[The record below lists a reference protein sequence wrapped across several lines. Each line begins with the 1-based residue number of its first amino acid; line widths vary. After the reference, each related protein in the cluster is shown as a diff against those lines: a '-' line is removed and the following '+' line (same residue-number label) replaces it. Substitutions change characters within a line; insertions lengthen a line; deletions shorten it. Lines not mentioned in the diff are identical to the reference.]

1 MSNVLKIRESKVLA
15 RSPVRLFVLAK
26 LKWLP
31 ARSPQHD
38 CHLNENMFSAT
49 RRDMGIV
56 LMRAEIEL
64 AALAALAAVVLHCL
78 Q

>member
-1 MSNVLKIRESKVLA
+1 
-15 RSPVRLFVLAK
+15 
-26 LKWLP
+26 
-31 ARSPQHD
+31 
-38 CHLNENMFSAT
+38 MFSAT